1 MAHVVAG
8 RGGVGAAISSR
19 RRRCGNPRRLIC
31 GQCGT
36 ARHAR
41 AERSGGEAG
50 DSTWRKWL
58 ADAKLGPASGRER
71 RTSAVVSSGGCCPIG
86 PVGPGSLRAACPAE
100 PAPRR
105 WSTRAAAHAGS
116 AAAGPGVRTRPPCA
130 TSLLTA
136 TNSAAAAVLCCSYV
150 MAPIS
155 GSCVLLPQPVSALC
169 GPQQR
174 MEAHMA
180 MLSLAPSADHTRTTN
195 SSRRRALVAY
205 TEAGAPMVRFSVAF
219 RRFSHR
225 FSTDSNPF
233 GR

>member
-1 MAHVVAG
+1 MEEVAG
-8 RGGVGAAISSR
+8 GRKAGPGERSRAPDLRGGEQRRLLSNRPGRTGQPQGSAPSGAGAATVEHTR
-19 RRRCGNPRRLIC
+19 GCAC
-31 GQCGT
+31 
-36 ARHAR
+36 
-41 AERSGGEAG
+41 
-50 DSTWRKWL
+50 
-58 ADAKLGPASGRER
+58 RER
-71 RTSAVVSSGGCCPIG
+71 G
-86 PVGPGSLRAACPAE
+86 
-100 PAPRR
+100 
-105 WSTRAAAHAGS
+105 GS